1 MQFTK
6 YQISLHSGTNARAER
21 MTLFDWAKK
30 QFNRSQK
37 FNVLKKKK
45 KN

>member
-6 YQISLHSGTNARAER
+6 YQISLHSGANARAER

-30 QFNRSQK
+30 QFNRYQK